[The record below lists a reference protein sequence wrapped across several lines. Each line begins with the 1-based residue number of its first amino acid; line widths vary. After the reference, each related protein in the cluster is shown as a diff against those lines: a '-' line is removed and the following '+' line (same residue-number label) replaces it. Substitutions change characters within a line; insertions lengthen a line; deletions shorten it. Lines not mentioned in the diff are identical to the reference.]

1 MMHLFTLICI
11 TILGPIF
18 IRCPWLLPILF
29 ITLPFPWQGQWEQ
42 QKNNSSLCVFYSKFN
57 NLSYVSISL
66 MNGRCKFSTDRH
78 LRLWSKNSSLE
89 LYGLSHLFRKRAKS
103 KWKYAEWLL
112 YNGPGVFFNS
122 FGRITQEDCRFTA
135 WFSAISGIFGRIAM
149 LRKTAFLKGHPALVL
164 RLYSALQISL
174 YIFPLSPTML
184 DFIWPLLAAHWKKP
198 FCVEK
203 FCKNAKQSS

>member
-1 MMHLFTLICI
+1 MVAANLVPTVIWGFEAK
-11 TILGPIF
+11 ILPSSCMACPIF
-18 IRCPWLLPILF
+18 SGKEQKVNENM
-29 ITLPFPWQGQWEQ
+29 QGGSFTMVPE
-42 QKNNSSLCVFYSKFN
+42 
-57 NLSYVSISL
+57 
-66 MNGRCKFSTDRH
+66 
-78 LRLWSKNSSLE
+78 
-89 LYGLSHLFRKRAKS
+89 
-103 KWKYAEWLL
+103 
-112 YNGPGVFFNS
+112 FFNS